1 VGTLLG
7 YSRVSTAGQDVALQD
22 DALRAAG
29 CWGVWT
35 DVASGVRADRP
46 QLALVLEAL
55 QPGNRVL
62 PWLDTAGS
70 SFS

>member
-7 YSRVSTAGQDVALQD
+7 YSRVSTAGQDVAAQD
-22 DALRAAG
+22 DALSAAG
-29 CWGVWT
+29 CWKVRT

-55 QPGNRVL
+55 QPGNTLL
-62 PWLDTAGS
+62 PRLDAAGS

>member
-22 DALRAAG
+22 DALSAAG
-29 CWGVWT
+29 CWKVWT

-46 QLALVLEAL
+46 QLGLVLEAL
-55 QPGNRVL
+55 QPGNTLL
-62 PWLDTAGS
+62 PRLDTAGAC
-70 SFS
+70 